1 MMPQID
7 LKESS
12 LGKSQ
17 LKSHQQR
24 QFKSL
29 RKDLKKLKRQR
40 KQKLRR
46 SKNAQF
52 QPTVFTN
59 ELLPAQKTKSLNHQQ
74 SKY

>member
-1 MMPQID
+1 MMPPID
-7 LKESS
+7 LKGSS

-24 QFKSL
+24 QFKSQ

-46 SKNAQF
+46 SKNVQF
-52 QPTVFTN
+52 QPIVFNN
-59 ELLPAQKTKSLNHQQ
+59 EPLPAQKTKSLNHQP
-74 SKY
+74 SK